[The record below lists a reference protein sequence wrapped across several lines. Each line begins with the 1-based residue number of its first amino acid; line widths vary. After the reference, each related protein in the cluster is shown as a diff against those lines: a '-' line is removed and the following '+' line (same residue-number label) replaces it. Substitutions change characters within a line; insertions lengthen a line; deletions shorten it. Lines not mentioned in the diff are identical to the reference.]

1 VAAGVVVVVVDE
13 LDEEES
19 VGEWAGVDESVVDV
33 WAVVE
38 DARVDEWA
46 GDRFAA
52 TAFGGTEVVVGATV
66 VGGTEVVV
74 GATVVGGTEVV
85 VGATV
90 VGGTE
95 VVVTAV
101 ADCVVASDP
110 RVDGRQ
116 TAATSCKLRSPP
128 DGVVGVAGK
137 TKCGL
142 RSEIAPDDATSAP
155 PMPPISTTAIA
166 SATATPP
173 PMPSRRAL
181 RCSGLRW

>member
-1 VAAGVVVVVVDE
+1 MEARPGVAAGVAAGVVVVVVDE
-13 LDEEES
+13 LDEEEWI
-19 VGEWAGVDESVVDV
+19 GEWTGVGESVVDV

-52 TAFGGTEVVVGATV
+52 TV

-85 VGATV
+85 VGAIV

-95 VVVTAV
+95 VVVTVV

-110 RVDGRQ
+110 RVDGRH
-116 TAATSCKLRSPP
+116 TAVTSCKLRSPP

-166 SATATPP
+166 SATAIPP